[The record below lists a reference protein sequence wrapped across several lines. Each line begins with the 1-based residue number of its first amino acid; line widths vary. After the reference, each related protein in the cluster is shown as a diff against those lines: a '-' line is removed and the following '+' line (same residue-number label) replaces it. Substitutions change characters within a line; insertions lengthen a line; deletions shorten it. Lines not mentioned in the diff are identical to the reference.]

1 VNKVQ
6 LATLLTVG
14 FAVAFIG
21 WAVVYL
27 ASFPSHPDKDDQLA
41 TRSQFRS
48 WLSAMRHRLLTARE
62 QKMVNRDPVVSRI
75 ASFWGTPAQR
85 AHSLAG
91 ARFSGGCHPQ
101 RPHCSRG

>member
-62 QKMVNRDPVVSRI
+62 QKNGQS
-75 ASFWGTPAQR
+75 
-85 AHSLAG
+85 
-91 ARFSGGCHPQ
+91 
-101 RPHCSRG
+101 